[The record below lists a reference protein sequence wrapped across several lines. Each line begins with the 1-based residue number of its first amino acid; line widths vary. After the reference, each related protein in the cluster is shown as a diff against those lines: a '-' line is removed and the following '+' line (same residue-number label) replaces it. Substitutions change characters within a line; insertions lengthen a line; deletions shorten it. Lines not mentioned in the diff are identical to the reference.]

1 MTRHSV
7 EAIVTG
13 RVWKIEVAAGAQ
25 VAEGDTLLILESMKM
40 EIPIE
45 SPVSGRVQEICVAVE
60 DPVDEGQIVAI
71 VDA

>member
-13 RVWKIEVAAGAQ
+13 RVWKIEVGVGDQ
-25 VAEGDTLLILESMKM
+25 VAEGDALLILESMKM

-45 SPVSGRVQEICVAVE
+45 SPVAGRVQEICVAVE

-71 VDA
+71 VEG